1 MIGSGSEERERGERS
16 VKSRGSPAIGRLAV
30 LPNALAA
37 GPWDLPAATLCCV
50 LLAGILVLEILT
62 PHAVVSAIGLVP
74 LLGAMWLL
82 SNRMAA
88 LVAATAL
95 VVFAASVGLEPNNRL
110 TIVLIGVATS
120 VAAGLTRLQATA
132 LAGSLSTGPRIAALT
147 AREREVARLAGQAYT
162 AAEIGARLH
171 IGERTVETHLAN
183 TYMKL
188 RISSRRELIRMASR
202 LEPGNERAA
211 GGGSRPLKTD

>member
-1 MIGSGSEERERGERS
+1 VRS
-16 VKSRGSPAIGRLAV
+16 VWSRRSPTVGRLTA
-30 LPNALAA
+30 LPYALAS
-37 GPWDLPAATLCCV
+37 GPWNLPVGILCCL
-50 LLAGILVLEILT
+50 LLAGILIAEVLT
-62 PHAVVSAIGLVP
+62 PHAVVGAIGLLP

-88 LVAATAL
+88 LVVAAGFL
-95 VVFAASVGLEPNNRL
+95 VVATSVGLEANNRA
-110 TIVLIGVATS
+110 TIVLIGVATFT
-120 VAAGLTRLQATA
+120 AAGLTRLQAAA
-132 LAGSLSTGPRIAALT
+132 LAGSLPTGAAIAALT
-147 AREREVARLAGQAYT
+147 VREREVAHLAGQAYT
-162 AAEIGARLH
+162 AAEIAARLH

-202 LEPGNERAA
+202 LEPGKERAA